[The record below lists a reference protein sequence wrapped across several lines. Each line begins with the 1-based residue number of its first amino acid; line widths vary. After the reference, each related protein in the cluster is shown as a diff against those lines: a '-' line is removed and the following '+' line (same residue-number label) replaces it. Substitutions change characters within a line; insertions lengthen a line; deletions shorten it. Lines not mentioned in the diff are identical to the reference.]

1 MNTMRRILGVT
12 LEEARK
18 HVINEA
24 AFGYWK
30 ARGNYMNIDQP
41 PNGENVETWVFLGES
56 IIILGLGLEKDG
68 IRKMA
73 SLTDFMDIWPSVK
86 TKYPQLFQNEVVGD
100 LRLIP

>member
-1 MNTMRRILGVT
+1 MRRILGVT